1 MRQLSLVESRRD
13 FDCGIAALATLLAV
27 EYEDVYVAAAQI
39 SKRLVD
45 GMTLKEIQRVA
56 KKFGMILRKTWKV
69 DEEFDV
75 GILSVHLKRE
85 KNEPHVVVL
94 MHGVVIDPTLK
105 RIFFNLEYYKNLK
118 KVSVGMFLKLDA

>member
-13 FDCGIAALATLLAV
+13 FDCGIVALAILLGVA
-27 EYEDVYVAAAQI
+27 YEDVYVAASQI

-45 GMTLKEIQRVA
+45 GMALKEIQKVA
-56 KKFGMILRKTWKV
+56 KKFGMLLKKTWKI

-85 KNEPHVVVL
+85 KNEGHVVVL
-94 MHGVVIDPTLK
+94 MHGIVIDPTLK
-105 RIFFNLEYYKNLK
+105 RIFFSLEYYKSLR
-118 KVSVGMFLKLDA
+118 KVSVGMFLKLDG